1 MELYQI
7 RYFVALCD
15 TLNFARAAERCNV
28 SQPSLTRA
36 VQKLEQELGG
46 SLIHRERRLTRLTEL
61 GELVR
66 PMLKEVLSHAERTKT
81 AANWHLS
88 GKKAVLRL
96 GIMPSIGPVRLAPFV
111 GQFGAKHISV
121 ALTLVEAPLQ
131 RLNNLLLGGDLDAA
145 VVAYVARPDKRF
157 RYYRLYR
164 ERIVVVAPRG
174 HRFEQLEVVRLRDL
188 QDESFLFRTNC
199 DRGDFL
205 LESCRK
211 EGFEPRI
218 VCRSAREDW
227 VQTMV
232 ASRFGI
238 TVMPEF
244 TRTDIATVARPIVD
258 PDLFREL
265 SLVTVA
271 GRRYGPTAAS
281 LLDPRSRDRVDV
293 ERPLHRQ
300 CGDFCSNGLGERQP
314 MLHRPA
320 GKLGTVGWDQNM
332 PIHAVPPCHASR
344 SRLWN
349 SAFAAVLY
357 LLQYGCNRHRSNGVF
372 ASAFAGQWQATRA

>member
-46 SLIHRERRLTRLTEL
+46 SLIHRECRPTRLTEL

-66 PMLKEVLSHAERTKT
+66 PMLKEVLSHTQRTKT

-88 GKKAVLRL
+88 GKKAVFRL

-111 GQFGAKHISV
+111 GQFGAKHLSME
-121 ALTLVEAPLQ
+121 LTLVEAPLP
-131 RLNNLLLGGDLDAA
+131 RLNSLLLGGDLDAA

-174 HRFEQLEVVRLRDL
+174 HRFEQREVVRLRDL
-188 QDESFLFRTNC
+188 QNESFLFRTNC
-199 DRGDFL
+199 DMGDFL

-218 VCRSAREDW
+218 VYRSAREDW

-244 TRTDIATVARPIVD
+244 TRTNAATVARPLVD

-265 SLVTVA
+265 SLATVP

-281 LLDPRSRDRVDV
+281 LLRAIRTHSWHDDSTQPNSLQGSIMRFSKTLRSVAGSDAPTSADV
-293 ERPLHRQ
+293 
-300 CGDFCSNGLGERQP
+300 S
-314 MLHRPA
+314 
-320 GKLGTVGWDQNM
+320 
-332 PIHAVPPCHASR
+332 
-344 SRLWN
+344 
-349 SAFAAVLY
+349 
-357 LLQYGCNRHRSNGVF
+357 
-372 ASAFAGQWQATRA
+372 

>member
-7 RYFVALCD
+7 RYFVALCE

-66 PMLKEVLSHAERTKT
+66 PMLKEVLSHTERTKT
-81 AANWHLS
+81 AAKWHLS
-88 GKKAVLRL
+88 GRKAVLQL

-111 GQFGAKHISV
+111 GQFGAKHLSV
-121 ALTLVEAPLQ
+121 ELTLVEAPLP
-131 RLNNLLLGGDLDAA
+131 RLNDLLLGGDLDAA
-145 VVAYVARPDKRF
+145 VVAYVPRPDKWF
-157 RYYRLYR
+157 RYCRLYR
-164 ERIVVVAPRG
+164 ERIVVVVPRG

-188 QDESFLFRTNC
+188 RDESFLFRTNC
-199 DRGDFL
+199 DMGDFL

-218 VCRSAREDW
+218 VYRSAREDW

-244 TRTDIATVARPIVD
+244 TRTDVATVARPIVD

-265 SLVTVA
+265 SVVAVA
-271 GRRYGPTAAS
+271 GRRYGTAATS
-281 LLDPRSRDRVDV
+281 LLRAIRTHSWHDDSTQPNSLQGSMMRFSRMIRSVAGSDAPTSADV
-293 ERPLHRQ
+293 
-300 CGDFCSNGLGERQP
+300 S
-314 MLHRPA
+314 
-320 GKLGTVGWDQNM
+320 
-332 PIHAVPPCHASR
+332 
-344 SRLWN
+344 
-349 SAFAAVLY
+349 
-357 LLQYGCNRHRSNGVF
+357 
-372 ASAFAGQWQATRA
+372 